1 MRPNKLLWALGNY
14 SFFIRPGYDRVSLEG
29 AEDLDGVIA
38 SAYASPD
45 GGKIVAVFVNFK
57 HGEVAAKVSLKTSG
71 AKLSGVYKTDDRSD
85 LALVKFSPES
95 GCVEL
100 APRSVTTAVW
110 TVRE

>member
-1 MRPNKLLWALGNY
+1 M
-14 SFFIRPGYDRVSLEG
+14 SLEG